1 MKFLSFFA
9 ALKAGILKNPG
20 IKFNP
25 NGYAIDKQK
34 LIKVSLI
41 KIICVLK

>member
-1 MKFLSFFA
+1 MNIFSFFA

-20 IKFNP
+20 IKFSPIGYSIDNP
-25 NGYAIDKQK
+25 K

-41 KIICVLK
+41 KIICVLA